1 MARPKRELQPL
12 IPEDDLKAVI
22 RGLIAV
28 PAEKVKA
35 AEMAR
40 PKRPKRTK
48 QST

>member
-1 MARPKRELQPL
+1 MARPKTPLEPL

-35 AEMAR
+35 AEKAR
-40 PKRPKRTK
+40 PKRAKRK
-48 QST
+48 RKA